1 MTKGGE
7 TGSLNRVFSTE
18 ESGGPNNE
26 DHDVQMPV
34 NGDVVLSRRPSTVNL
49 HSRKGFQIN
58 PIPFNS
64 FLSVLAGCHQCPGF
78 ETCHPWTPG

>member
-18 ESGGPNNE
+18 ESRGPNNG

-49 HSRKGFQIN
+49 HSRQGF
-58 PIPFNS
+58 
-64 FLSVLAGCHQCPGF
+64 
-78 ETCHPWTPG
+78 